1 MSSRSRARIKDL
13 EAAIATLQK
22 QRREMMEDIDLYKL
36 DIVGFKKDL
45 ARRDAHLHDLQFSPE
60 IDAARAAHARTIE
73 DLRAH
78 RASANAVV
86 ARRDAE
92 IARLETV
99 VAGLKLSISA
109 NTRVEEAVG
118 DEVFRDS
125 WGRIGYDV
133 MNWCLANGA
142 VKGGAVDMQ
151 KLDDA
156 TREELLNTVPAYE
169 KLIKGGHRVHV
180 VQSLVAARLIRE
192 VFGGWFLGLSPER
205 DGLLRELEKD
215 LAETCKIPPS
225 LPPPMFR
232 AFRLSGEF
240 LTGALS
246 YTNCTQPL
254 ACFHPLAS
262 AFQLSLLAH
271 SPPYSSLHDYFPA
284 AKPRCSILATSLHP
298 WTGEIPH
305 INC

>member
-1 MSSRSRARIKDL
+1 MPTTAATTTTTTPRKMSSRSKARIKDL

-22 QRREMMEDIDLYKL
+22 QRREMMEDIELYKL
-36 DIVGFKKDL
+36 DIIGFKKDL
-45 ARRDAHLHDLQFSPE
+45 ARRDAHLHELQFSSE
-60 IDAARAAHARTIE
+60 IDTVRAAYVRAVE
-73 DLRAH
+73 DLKTH

-99 VAGLKLSISA
+99 VAGLKQSISA

-142 VKGGAVDMQ
+142 VKGGAVDVQ

-156 TREELLNTVPAYE
+156 TREELFSTVPAYE

-180 VQSLVAARLIRE
+180 VQSLVAARLIRR

-205 DGLLRELEKD
+205 DELLRGLEKD
-215 LAETCKIPPS
+215 LAETC
-225 LPPPMFR
+225 R
-232 AFRLSGEF
+232 VRVF
-240 LTGALS
+240 LG
-246 YTNCTQPL
+246 
-254 ACFHPLAS
+254 
-262 AFQLSLLAH
+262 LL
-271 SPPYSSLHDYFPA
+271 
-284 AKPRCSILATSLHP
+284 
-298 WTGEIPH
+298 G
-305 INC
+305 

>member
-1 MSSRSRARIKDL
+1 
-13 EAAIATLQK
+13 
-22 QRREMMEDIDLYKL
+22 MEDIELYKL

-45 ARRDAHLHDLQFSPE
+45 ARRDVHLHELQFSPE
-60 IDAARAAHARTIE
+60 IDTVRAAYARAVE
-73 DLRAH
+73 ELKVH

-99 VAGLKLSISA
+99 VAGLKQSISA

-142 VKGGAVDMQ
+142 VKGGAVDVQ
-151 KLDDA
+151 KLDDT
-156 TREELLNTVPAYE
+156 TREELFSTVPAYE
-169 KLIKGGHRVHV
+169 KLIKSGHRVHV

-205 DGLLRELEKD
+205 DELLRALEKD
-215 LAETCKIPPS
+215 LTETCRAALFQVFAFGSSGIVTDMSSPLSAPP
-225 LPPPMFR
+225 L
-232 AFRLSGEF
+232 
-240 LTGALS
+240 
-246 YTNCTQPL
+246 
-254 ACFHPLAS
+254 
-262 AFQLSLLAH
+262 
-271 SPPYSSLHDYFPA
+271 
-284 AKPRCSILATSLHP
+284 
-298 WTGEIPH
+298 
-305 INC
+305 

>member
-1 MSSRSRARIKDL
+1 
-13 EAAIATLQK
+13 
-22 QRREMMEDIDLYKL
+22 MEDIDLYKL

-60 IDAARAAHARTIE
+60 IDTVRAAHVRTIE
-73 DLRAH
+73 ELKVH

-92 IARLETV
+92 IARLEIV
-99 VAGLKLSISA
+99 VAGLKQSISA

-151 KLDDA
+151 RLDDA

-205 DGLLRELEKD
+205 DDLLRGLEKD
-215 LAETCKIPPS
+215 LAETCKIPP
-225 LPPPMFR
+225 LQCFKPFVCW
-232 AFRLSGEF
+232 EKF
-240 LTGALS
+240 LT
-246 YTNCTQPL
+246 NPL
-254 ACFHPLAS
+254 
-262 AFQLSLLAH
+262 
-271 SPPYSSLHDYFPA
+271 
-284 AKPRCSILATSLHP
+284 
-298 WTGEIPH
+298 
-305 INC
+305 

>member
-1 MSSRSRARIKDL
+1 
-13 EAAIATLQK
+13 
-22 QRREMMEDIDLYKL
+22 MEDIDLYKL
-36 DIVGFKKDL
+36 DILGFKKDI
-45 ARRDAHLHDLQFSPE
+45 ARRDTHLHELQFSPE
-60 IDAARAAHARTIE
+60 IDTVRTAHARTIE
-73 DLRAH
+73 ELRVH

-86 ARRDAE
+86 GRRDAE

-99 VAGLKLSISA
+99 VAGLKQSISA

-142 VKGGAVDMQ
+142 VKGGAVDVQ

-156 TREELLNTVPAYE
+156 TREELFKTVPAYE

-205 DGLLRELEKD
+205 DELLRELEKD
-215 LAETCKIPPS
+215 LAETCKIDS
-225 LPPPMFR
+225 L
-232 AFRLSGEF
+232 
-240 LTGALS
+240 
-246 YTNCTQPL
+246 
-254 ACFHPLAS
+254 CFKH
-262 AFQLSLLAH
+262 FV
-271 SPPYSSLHDYFPA
+271 YESSF
-284 AKPRCSILATSLHP
+284 
-298 WTGEIPH
+298 
-305 INC
+305 